1 MQAALDVS
9 VLRSGVPETLPG
21 RCVDVSTGGIA
32 AVLAG
37 ELSPGESV
45 GVEMRL
51 PMAANPLRARALVR
65 HYDKLRCGMEFVG
78 LSDEQQKVIREST
91 EKPGSKPAAKP
102 GDERKPVAAA
112 RTPSTS
118 ASSSSSSSSTS
129 SLGGDPGSSKL
140 SPPNWQRGREWIFLL
155 VSAAVLLGVL
165 WWRWNRGWDDI
176 EAGLRGKE
184 SIQQPEAHVPADVME
199 KLVRHRVD
207 PDYPLAAR
215 SSHLQGVI
223 VLDVMVGT
231 DGSVSSV
238 RPLNGPEV
246 LAQSAVDAMRWWR
259 FEPYRINGEPVVAET
274 TVAMEFKP

>member
-1 MQAALDVS
+1 
-9 VLRSGVPETLPG
+9 
-21 RCVDVSTGGIA
+21 VDVSTGGIA

-45 GVEMRL
+45 GVEIRL
-51 PMAANPLRARALVR
+51 PMAANPFRARALVR

-78 LSDEQQKVIREST
+78 LSDEQQKAIREST
-91 EKPGSKPAAKP
+91 EKPGSNPAAKT
-102 GDERKPVAAA
+102 GDERKPVAGTK
-112 RTPSTS
+112 TPSS
-118 ASSSSSSSSTS
+118 ASLPSSSSSSFSTS
-129 SLGGDPGSSKL
+129 PPSGDTGGSKL
-140 SPPNWQRGREWIFLL
+140 SAPNGQRGREWIFLL
-155 VSAAVLLGVL
+155 VSVAVLLGVL
-165 WWRWNRGWDDI
+165 WWRWNRGWEDI
-176 EAGLRGKE
+176 EADLRNRE
-184 SIQQPEAHVPADVME
+184 SVQLPEAHVPADVME

-223 VLDVMVGT
+223 VLDVVVGT

-259 FEPYRINGEPVVAET
+259 FEPYRVDGQAVVAET